1 MNRPLPA
8 LEYRKVRDHGIPVM
22 LRERRR
28 IFPAVL
34 QERAP
39 PKHQR
44 KSLPR
49 PFCRDYAQRRWLVP
63 HPRQV
68 PLQFLLRV
76 PKLRTEMDALHHH
89 RLLLA
94 VIEARKPQHPALVDA
109 GLVPA
114 ELRRQPLLHPPE
126 VLHLRI
132 PHKPVGMQG
141 FAGLHNERG
150 LQRERFNLIQL
161 FVQG

>member
-22 LRERRR
+22 LRERCRLL
-28 IFPAVL
+28 PAVP

-44 KSLPR
+44 KPLPR
-49 PFCRDYAQRRWLVP
+49 PFGRDYAWRSRLIL

-68 PLQFLLRV
+68 PLQFLLRI
-76 PKLRTEMDALHHH
+76 PKLRAKMNTLHHH

-94 VIEARKPQHPALVDA
+94 VIEARKPQHPALIDA

-126 VLHLRI
+126 LLHPRV
-132 PHKPVGMQG
+132 PHEPVGMQG